1 VFLSGDYSVH
11 HFIKNIKDD
20 QKFKD
25 QSHHQKNLGPSL
37 QKSLCQKVIKNKWL
51 IILSKLMMVFSSPPK
66 TPRPVGT
73 PEVLGDERTD

>member
-1 VFLSGDYSVH
+1 MGITPSIEN

-25 QSHHQKNLGPSL
+25 QSHHQKILEPSL
-37 QKSLCQKVIKNKWL
+37 FQKVTKNKWL
-51 IILSKLMMVFSSPPK
+51 IILSKLMLVFSTPPK